1 MEVTAMNKRLRTFI
15 KVMVGMF
22 ALSVSLCILNTSA
35 FAEKGSKQD
44 QDNVQLHRGGYSH
57 DRDSHSQMLLAEQV
71 RHNLA
76 MLPRY
81 NVFDWLEG
89 YVTPEGELT
98 LRGQVV
104 RPVTKSDALAKVK
117 HIEGI
122 TRVDDQIEVLPLS
135 TFDDRI
141 RLRVYRTIFNFNSP
155 LFRYS
160 QGSVPPIH
168 IIVRNGNVTLK
179 GLVANDMDSQIAYM
193 RANGVPGVFSV
204 TNQLQVEHSKH
215 RNG

>member
-1 MEVTAMNKRLRTFI
+1 MNKSIWTFI
-15 KVMVGMF
+15 RVMFGTL
-22 ALSVSLCILNTSA
+22 ALGLLLCVQTAPVN
-35 FAEKGSKQD
+35 AETGSQQD
-44 QDNVQLHRGGYSH
+44 DVQLHRGKYSR
-57 DRDSHSQMLLAEQV
+57 DRDAHSQMLLAEQV
-71 RHNLA
+71 RHKLA
-76 MLPRY
+76 MLPWY

-89 YVTPEGELT
+89 YVTPEGEVT

-104 RPVTKSDALAKVK
+104 KPVTRSDAASSVK
-117 HIEGI
+117 RIEGV
-122 TRVDDQIEVLPLS
+122 TQVNNQIEVLPLS
-135 TFDDRI
+135 PFDDRI

-179 GLVANDMDSQIAYM
+179 GVVANNMDSQIAYM

-204 TNQLQVEHSKH
+204 TNQLQVEQSRR